1 MHPLEQY
8 FIDYATGFFS
18 PDAEIDCNIKLKL
31 AHSLRVKDIAEVLA
45 ALENFT
51 PEEAELSFYAAL
63 FHDYS
68 RFEQFTRYRT
78 FADMHSFDHGD
89 FSADLLNEHGVLNFL
104 PAEKFAVVEQ
114 AIRRH
119 NKAVLPSEHT
129 KIDGIVRDADKLDII
144 PFLLQH
150 LANPVNSSVTL
161 KMSNEPVI
169 SPAVLQSVAARTCA
183 KYTDMHTVADFVV
196 SKIGWIYD
204 LNLASSRTIFR
215 EKQYL
220 KQIRSFLPPS
230 PQVDD
235 LIQQAEEY
243 LRA

>member
-18 PDAEIDCNIKLKL
+18 TDAEIDCNIKLKL
-31 AHSLRVKDIAEVLA
+31 AHSLRVKDIAEELA
-45 ALENFT
+45 ALEKFT
-51 PEEAELSFYAAL
+51 PEEAELGFYAAL

-78 FADMHSFDHGD
+78 FADMHSLDHGD
-89 FSADLLNEHGVLNFL
+89 FSADLLKAHGVLNFL

-119 NKAVLPSEHT
+119 NKATLPAEYT
-129 KIDGIVRDADKLDII
+129 KIDGLVRDADKLDII

-161 KMSNEPVI
+161 KMSNKPVI
-169 SPAVLQSVAARTCA
+169 SEAVLASVAARTCA

-204 LNLASSRTIFR
+204 LNFAASRKIFR
-215 EKQYL
+215 EKRYL
-220 KQIRSFLPPS
+220 NQIRSFLPPS
-230 PQVDD
+230 PEVDD

-243 LRA
+243 LQA

>member
-1 MHPLEQY
+1 MHALEQY

-31 AHSLRVKDIAEVLA
+31 AHSLRVKDIAKELA
-45 ALENFT
+45 AMEKFDS
-51 PEEAELSFYAAL
+51 EESELSFYAAL

-78 FADMHSFDHGD
+78 FADMHSIDHGD
-89 FSADLLNEHGVLNFL
+89 FSADLLKAHGVLNFL
-104 PAEKFAVVEQ
+104 PAEKFQIVEQ

-119 NKAVLPSEHT
+119 NKAALPAAHT

-169 SPAVLQSVAARTCA
+169 SAAVLRSVMARSCVN
-183 KYTDMHTVADFVV
+183 YTDMRTVADFVV

-204 LNLASSRTIFR
+204 LNFAAAREIFR
-215 EKQYL
+215 QKQYL
-220 KQIRSFLPPS
+220 SQIRSFLPPS
-230 PQVDD
+230 TQVDD

-243 LRA
+243 LQA